1 MVLMP
6 KVPSVRVHIL
16 HVYSHSAFL
25 VVWTQRTLYNPP
37 RSPII
42 PEDLVPG
49 PSIRSPAIA
58 LELLPSSNA
67 FPDLWLSVGNFGRAY
82 QLSIYHD
89 SSRLHR

>member
-6 KVPSVRVHIL
+6 KVPSVRVHLL

-25 VVWTQRTLYNPP
+25 VWTQRTVYNPP

-42 PEDLVPG
+42 PEGPVSG

-58 LELLPSSNA
+58 SELLASSNA
-67 FPDLWLSVGNFGRAY
+67 LPDFWLSVGNSGRAY